1 MQEAIRKAREKGF
14 AETMFGRRR
23 FLPDINSQNGNI
35 RGMAE
40 RNAINTPI
48 QGTAADIIKLAMIRI
63 SNRIHQQKLRSRMVM
78 QVHDELVFDVAPGE
92 VEVVKEIAVHEMQN
106 ACTLKVPLVVDV
118 GTGANWLEAH

>member
-1 MQEAIRKAREKGF
+1 
-14 AETMFGRRR
+14 
-23 FLPDINSQNGNI
+23 
-35 RGMAE
+35 
-40 RNAINTPI
+40 
-48 QGTAADIIKLAMIRI
+48 KLAMIRI